1 VTTSAP
7 SRQIADLSYL
17 LSHTSHVLATQMS
30 AAFAEIGITPRAFC
44 LLFHAMEAERTQI
57 QLAELAD
64 LDKTTMVVTIDELE
78 RDGLAERQP
87 SPTDRRARVI
97 SVTRAGKRKLTEANA
112 VKEQVQSD
120 VLESLPAS
128 QRKALLGALTDLVEG
143 RLSEQADCS
152 GLRRRE
158 PRG

>member
-1 VTTSAP
+1 
-7 SRQIADLSYL
+7 
-17 LSHTSHVLATQMS
+17 
-30 AAFAEIGITPRAFC
+30 
-44 LLFHAMEAERTQI
+44 
-57 QLAELAD
+57 
-64 LDKTTMVVTIDELE
+64 
-78 RDGLAERQP
+78 
-87 SPTDRRARVI
+87 VI
-97 SVTRAGKRKLTEANA
+97 SVTKAGKRKLTEANA
-112 VKEQVQSD
+112 VKEQVQAD